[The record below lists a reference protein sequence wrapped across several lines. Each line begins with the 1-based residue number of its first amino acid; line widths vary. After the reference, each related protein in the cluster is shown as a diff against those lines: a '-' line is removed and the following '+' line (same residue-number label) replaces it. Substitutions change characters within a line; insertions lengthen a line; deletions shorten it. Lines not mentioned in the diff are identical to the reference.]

1 MTMTDDE
8 LVERLRSTLQDWA
21 DEAPVSPFAASM
33 VDGRSRTKAMW
44 SRPGV
49 RLWTVA
55 AAVVAVTIAGAIVWV
70 RHDTAERD
78 LLEVGSEPTTVTE
91 IPIGRRYGVKG
102 LAVTDDAVWV
112 TSVFDEELYRIDPAT
127 NQVVATYP
135 IPSHVEGVTASGGW
149 LWLSR
154 YDPNEVVRVDPETG
168 ALTARLV
175 FDSQPALVADGDAL
189 WAIAERDGGVA
200 RCRSIPGRRP

>member
-1 MTMTDDE
+1 MD
-8 LVERLRSTLQDWA
+8 RCR
-21 DEAPVSPFAASM
+21 
-33 VDGRSRTKAMW
+33 
-44 SRPGV
+44 
-49 RLWTVA
+49 
-55 AAVVAVTIAGAIVWV
+55 AVVAVAIAGAVVWV
-70 RHDTAERD
+70 RHDTAERFVV
-78 LLEVGSEPTTVTE
+78 VGSEPTTVTE

-102 LAVTDDAVWV
+102 VAVTDDAVWV

-135 IPSHVEGVTASGGW
+135 IPSHVEGVTAAGGW

-189 WAIAERDGGVA
+189 WAIADRDGGGRALQIDPGTA
-200 RCRSIPGRRP
+200 R